1 MTIENAK
8 VLQERLADEAIAQVQ
23 VQGSKELA
31 DACIHSIGIVGN
43 DFRDIQF
50 FRSPTKRQTGRHMRR
65 KNKRGVLATWERERT
80 QQILARDILLQ
91 TWQRR
96 PCRPY
101 GNCLRQPLILTMT
114 QTATSCLILRTRW
127 QKYICRLTGLVQ
139 SLS

>member
-31 DACIHSIGIVGN
+31 DACIHSIGIVGKAWGIPADETAN
-43 DFRDIQF
+43 
-50 FRSPTKRQTGRHMRR
+50 RQAHTRR

-114 QTATSCLILRTRW
+114 QTASMI
-127 QKYICRLTGLVQ
+127 
-139 SLS
+139 